1 MTKKGF
7 YSSLIKIK
15 MIISRSH
22 IEMSQ
27 VKKIFTSAGIVSLST
42 LLSRILGFVRDMVIA
57 SFFGAGT
64 SADAFF
70 VAFRIPNLFRRLL
83 AEGSLT
89 TAYVPVFTTILNKKG
104 KKEASLFAES
114 SFRFFSIFLFFF
126 CILGAAASPVIIKL
140 TAPGFFEIP
149 GKAELSIVLT
159 RIMFFYLFFICLVA
173 LCMGVLNS
181 LEHFFAPAIAP
192 VFLNI
197 SMISSVLLFSSNFA
211 EPVYA
216 LAWGV
221 IAGGFV
227 QLLIQFP
234 FLFKKGI
241 NPFKGIKLWHGE
253 IKKVT
258 RLMGPTVFGAAVYQI
273 SILVNTILAS
283 FLQSGS
289 VSYLYYSDRLVQ
301 FPLGIFGITAG
312 IVVLP
317 LMSSQVE
324 QKKFDELSKTLT
336 EGLLF
341 IMFITIPASVGLAV
355 LGIPVIKLLFERGEF
370 TAEMTIYTY
379 YALLCYLPSL
389 FAASNLRI
397 LISFFYSFK
406 DAKTPVR
413 AGIISFVIN
422 IFAAVVLMYFFSFA
436 GLALAVSIG
445 SIANFLILFVKIKS
459 KIKNPDFRVF
469 LKRTFFIASAS
480 VFMGAVV
487 YLADFYLKKFIY
499 ISKTT
504 LLLGIVC
511 EILIGIIAYF
521 MFCILARLPEVQ
533 TFKLLIGRKK

>member
-1 MTKKGF
+1 
-7 YSSLIKIK
+7 
-15 MIISRSH
+15 
-22 IEMSQ
+22 MSQ
-27 VKKIFTSAGIVSLST
+27 VKKLFTSAGIVSLST

-64 SADAFF
+64 AADAFF

-89 TAYVPVFTTILNKKG
+89 TAYVPVFTSILNQRG
-104 KKEASLFAES
+104 KTEANLFAEA

-126 CILGAAASPVIIKL
+126 CILGAASSPIIIKL
-140 TAPGFFEIP
+140 TAPGFFEIQ
-149 GKAELSIVLT
+149 GKAELSIALT
-159 RIMFFYLFFICLVA
+159 KIMFFYLFFICLVA

-197 SMISSVLLFSSNFA
+197 SMISSVLLFGSYFS

-216 LAWGV
+216 LAFGV

-241 NPFKGIKLWHGE
+241 NPFKGIKLWHSD

-258 RLMGPTVFGAAVYQI
+258 KLMGPTVFGAAVYQI

-283 FLQSGS
+283 FLQPGS

-341 IMFITIPASVGLAV
+341 IMFITFPASIGLAV

-370 TAEMTIYTY
+370 TPQMTIYTY

-406 DAKTPVR
+406 DAKTPVK
-413 AGIISFVIN
+413 AGIISFIIN
-422 IFAAVVLMYFFSFA
+422 IFAALILMNFLSFA
-436 GLALAVSIG
+436 GLALALSIG
-445 SIANFLILFVKIKS
+445 TITNFLILFVKIKT
-459 KIKNPDFRVF
+459 KIKKPDLTIF
-469 LKRTFFIASAS
+469 LKRTFFIAFAS
-480 VFMGAVV
+480 VFMGAIV
-487 YLADFYLKKFIY
+487 YFTDFYFAKVFTG
-499 ISKTT
+499 STSM
-504 LLLGIVC
+504 LLIRIFF
-511 EILIGIIAYF
+511 EILIGLIVYF
-521 MFCILARLPEVQ
+521 LFCIFFKLPEVRA
-533 TFKLLIGRKK
+533 FRLILGRKK

>member
-1 MTKKGF
+1 M
-7 YSSLIKIK
+7 
-15 MIISRSH
+15 
-22 IEMSQ
+22 
-27 VKKIFTSAGIVSLST
+27 GI
-42 LLSRILGFVRDMVIA
+42 
-57 SFFGAGT
+57 
-64 SADAFF
+64 
-70 VAFRIPNLFRRLL
+70 
-83 AEGSLT
+83 
-89 TAYVPVFTTILNKKG
+89 
-104 KKEASLFAES
+104 
-114 SFRFFSIFLFFF
+114 
-126 CILGAAASPVIIKL
+126 
-140 TAPGFFEIP
+140 
-149 GKAELSIVLT
+149 
-159 RIMFFYLFFICLVA
+159 
-173 LCMGVLNS
+173 LNS

-197 SMISSVLLFSSNFA
+197 SMISSVLLFSSYFA

-241 NPFKGIKLWHGE
+241 NPFKGIKLWHNE

-258 RLMGPTVFGAAVYQI
+258 KLMGPTVFGAAVYQI

-283 FLQSGS
+283 FLQPGS

-324 QKKFDELSKTLT
+324 NKRFDELSKTLT

-341 IMFITIPASVGLAV
+341 IMFITLPASVGLAV
-355 LGIPVIKLLFERGEF
+355 LGIPVIRLLFERGEF
-370 TAEMTIYTY
+370 TSQMTIYTY

-413 AGIISFVIN
+413 AGIISFIIN
-422 IFAAVVLMYFFSFA
+422 IIAAVILMNFLSFA

-445 SIANFLILFVKIKS
+445 SIVNFLILFIKIKS
-459 KIKNPDFRVF
+459 KIEKPDLRVF
-469 LKRTFFIASAS
+469 LKRSFFIASGS
-480 VFMGAVV
+480 VLMGLVV
-487 YLADFYLKKFIY
+487 YLSDFYLKRILNSSDLWLVVRIFSLIFIG
-499 ISKTT
+499 
-504 LLLGIVC
+504 LAV
-511 EILIGIIAYF
+511 YF
-521 MFCILARLPEVQ
+521 IFSLFAKLPEINTV
-533 TFKLLIGRKK
+533 KLILRRKK

>member
-1 MTKKGF
+1 
-7 YSSLIKIK
+7 
-15 MIISRSH
+15 
-22 IEMSQ
+22 MSQ
-27 VKKIFTSAGIVSLST
+27 LKKIFTSAGIVSLST

-64 SADAFF
+64 AADAFF

-89 TAYVPVFTTILNKKG
+89 TAYVPVFTSILKKQG
-104 KKEASLFAES
+104 KDEAYIFAES

-126 CILGAAASPVIIKL
+126 CLLGACASPVIIKL

-149 GKAELSIVLT
+149 GKAELSIALT
-159 RIMFFYLFFICLVA
+159 KIMFFYLFFICLVA

-197 SMISSVLLFSSNFA
+197 SMISSVLLFGSYFA

-221 IAGGFV
+221 IAGGLV

-234 FLFKKGI
+234 FLLKKGI
-241 NPFKGIKLWHGE
+241 NPFKGIRLWHKE
-253 IKKVT
+253 IKKVAK
-258 RLMGPTVFGAAVYQI
+258 LMGPTVFGAAVYQI

-312 IVVLP
+312 IVILP
-317 LMSSQVE
+317 LMSGQVE
-324 QKKFDELSKTLT
+324 EKKFDELSKTLT

-341 IMFITIPASVGLAV
+341 IMFITFPATVGLAV
-355 LGIPVIKLLFERGEF
+355 LGIPVIRLLFERGEF
-370 TAEMTIYTY
+370 TPQMTVYTY

-422 IFAAVVLMYFFSFA
+422 IIAAIVLMNFLSFA
-436 GLALAVSIG
+436 GLALALSIG
-445 SIANFLILFVKIKS
+445 SIVNFVILFVKIKT
-459 KIKNPDFRVF
+459 KIKEPDLKIFFR
-469 LKRTFFIASAS
+469 RTFFIAFAS
-480 VFMGAVV
+480 VLMGTVV
-487 YLADFYLKKFIY
+487 YLADFYLSRFSGGSGILLLIRILFTIISGLVVYFI
-499 ISKTT
+499 ICFLLKLPEVETFR
-504 LLLGIVC
+504 LLLG
-511 EILIGIIAYF
+511 
-521 MFCILARLPEVQ
+521 
-533 TFKLLIGRKK
+533 RKK